1 MSVVTKVQVLDWLRA
16 TADVLAENS
25 QYLTQLDAAIGD
37 GDHGINMDRGM
48 KKVMTQLPTVQDK
61 DIGSILKA
69 TGMALVSSVGG
80 AGGPLYGTLFMRA
93 GTAVSG
99 KEVLSAEDLA
109 KLLQEGVNGVVERG
123 RAQLGDKTMVDA
135 LSPAAEAF
143 KKSVNDGQD
152 LTEGLRMA
160 VEAAEQGMKATIPLI
175 ARKGRASYLGER
187 SKDHQDPGA
196 TSSYLIL
203 KTLLDT
209 CLKTAS

>member
-1 MSVVTKVQVLDWLRA
+1 MVTKVQVLDWLRA

>member
-1 MSVVTKVQVLDWLRA
+1 
-16 TADVLAENS
+16 
-25 QYLTQLDAAIGD
+25 
-37 GDHGINMDRGM
+37 
-48 KKVMTQLPTVQDK
+48 MTQLTTVQDK

-99 KEVLSAEDLA
+99 KEALSSEDLA

-160 VEAAEQGMKATIPLI
+160 VQAAEQGMKATIPLI

>member
-1 MSVVTKVQVLDWLRA
+1 
-16 TADVLAENS
+16 
-25 QYLTQLDAAIGD
+25 
-37 GDHGINMDRGM
+37 
-48 KKVMTQLPTVQDK
+48 
-61 DIGSILKA
+61 
-69 TGMALVSSVGG
+69 
-80 AGGPLYGTLFMRA
+80 MRA

-99 KEVLSAEDLA
+99 KEALSAEDLA

-152 LTEGLRMA
+152 LTEGLRIA
-160 VEAAEQGMKATIPLI
+160 VQAAEQGMKATIPLI